1 MERLKDFLRTTWKSN
16 FTGDSPKKA
25 EYILLSLNPRELKS
39 DVLKVGHH
47 GAKTSTSAAFLK
59 TVKPSYAV
67 LSVGKNSYGHPTS
80 TVVNRLNAMKI
91 KTYRTDKSG
100 HIIFTTNGSKI
111 SVKTVK

>member
-1 MERLKDFLRTTWKSN
+1 VSESINAQSTS
-16 FTGDSPKKA
+16 TGDAEVKSETDMIKSKQTLKA
-25 EYILLSLNPRELKS
+25 

-47 GAKTSTSAAFLK
+47 GAKTSTSSAFLK
-59 TVKPSYAV
+59 AVKPSYAV

-80 TVVNRLNAMKI
+80 TVVNRLKAQKVKI
-91 KTYRTDKSG
+91 YRTDKSG